1 MPTIQITTAT
11 ANFIKMSTKLTVEE
25 AIKAFKAMPEG
36 IPVHSVYIDDALNQ
50 IAEYGDKGIVPSIWT
65 HTPVPVGFP
74 IVKVQAEF
82 EEHASGVL
90 GDYDSP
96 VNFDKCGQYDD
107 TRTNTFNDY
116 RYVSESLRAAW
127 MMYLDLAIRHFNES
141 V

>member
-1 MPTIQITTAT
+1 MPTIQITTVT
-11 ANFIKMSTKLTVEE
+11 ANFIKMGSELTGED
-25 AIKAFKAMPEG
+25 AINAFKAMPED
-36 IPVHSVYIDDALNQ
+36 IPVYIVYTNDAMNQ
-50 IAEYGDKGIVPSIWT
+50 VAEYGVKGIVPSIWT

-82 EEHASGVL
+82 EGYASGVL

-96 VNFDKCGQYDD
+96 VNFVKC
-107 TRTNTFNDY
+107 TRTTSMHFTDN

-127 MMYLDLAIRHFNES
+127 MMYLDLAIRHFNET